1 MLLSLFWQWNLAHS
15 PDSRVEAQDGN
26 LGNERLINK
35 LQSDTLSNQSNVL
48 TGINLLINE
57 CWSPYGIKISY

>member
-35 LQSDTLSNQSNVL
+35 LQSDTLSNQSDVL
-48 TGINLLINE
+48 TGINL
-57 CWSPYGIKISY
+57 